1 MAAVMEGSR
10 TVDPLV
16 VEELKSPGSVMLSTN
31 VVMFYAPS
39 DGKTKLLIFAREDL
53 EHIYSTKEQGGP
65 VVTSLAP
72 YSVLPIQLQIDDMA
86 ANVSR
91 SVAPLKCKILC
102 WLARKKRLPTNEW
115 RFRHQLSS
123 SASCLS
129 CSHGED
135 TDHLLL
141 MCSQTWEVWNFFH
154 RNFAA
159 RDFANFSDLWIS
171 R

>member
-1 MAAVMEGSR
+1 MPSFYDGGSYRALFWSLPEPGKGLERALPIPWPRWERLMAAVMEGTR

-72 YSVLPIQLQIDDMA
+72 YSVLPMYFEPTTSEAFFLDEKED
-86 ANVSR
+86 SFR
-91 SVAPLKCKILC
+91 SI
-102 WLARKKRLPTNEW
+102 
-115 RFRHQLSS
+115 
-123 SASCLS
+123 
-129 CSHGED
+129 
-135 TDHLLL
+135 
-141 MCSQTWEVWNFFH
+141 
-154 RNFAA
+154 
-159 RDFANFSDLWIS
+159 FS
-171 R
+171 